1 MPPITLLIKPAS
13 GACNMRCKYCFYADV
28 MDNRSVSNF
37 GMLSDE
43 LHETMVKNALAE
55 GEGSVTFAFQGGEP
69 TLRGLDFFQR
79 HVKLIEKHNVKKLF
93 VYNTI
98 QTNGYVID
106 DQWASFL
113 ADNNFLVGLSM
124 DGTRAIHD
132 KFRLDSKGNGTYDR
146 VLRCAKTL
154 DKHKVE
160 YNILCVVNNV
170 VARNGVKVLK
180 TLIGN
185 GFKYIQ
191 FIPCLDRFNDDI
203 QHDFSLNPKNYAR
216 FLKSTFDIY
225 YKYFTE
231 RRLLSIRTFD
241 NYVAML
247 AGMNAESC
255 GMNGICNCY
264 FVVEGNGNVY
274 PCDFYVLDQYL
285 LGNIATDSFS
295 KLLHSDNARKFV
307 RQSLTVDDK
316 CRQCRWFFICRG
328 GCRRNRQTDLN
339 GSLHLNEYCSAFLE
353 FFPYAFE
360 RLQEMA
366 HFVRNNQG
374 L

>member
-55 GEGSVTFAFQGGEP
+55 ADGSVTFAFQGGEP

-79 HVKLIEKHNVKKLF
+79 HVQLVEKYNVKKLL

-106 DQWASFL
+106 DQWASFF
-113 ADNNFLVGLSM
+113 AQYNFLVGLSM

-132 KFRLDSKGNGTYDR
+132 KFRLDSKGKGTYDR
-146 VLRCAKTL
+146 VLHCAKTL

-180 TLIGN
+180 NLIGN

-203 QHDFSLNPKNYAR
+203 QHDFSLNPKNYAK

-247 AGMNAESC
+247 AGLNAESC

-285 LGNIATDSFS
+285 LGNIATDSFNN
-295 KLLHSDNARKFV
+295 LLHSDNAKKFV
-307 RQSLTVDDK
+307 RQSLAVDDK

-339 GSLHLNEYCSAFLE
+339 GNLHLNEYCSAFLE

-366 HFVRNNQG
+366 RFVKNNQG
-374 L
+374 F